1 MKGRKKGI
9 LLVPP
14 GGARVRTLRI
24 PRTLIAVIAAIIA
37 AGFVGYFIP
46 FNGFTLDVVK
56 QNQERNLKDQNGK
69 LAAMIRPLYR
79 LRVTLSSELD
89 RLDRKRVSIL
99 EKFGRKEGGRPR
111 VHGKG
116 RAHEASP
123 GDLVAKVKVEEEL
136 FRGIVATLARRPG
149 FLDSI
154 PLIKPVGDKSMVSAH
169 FSLEMDPFTGTI
181 KHHFGTDFIGVRG
194 TPVFATASGTVAR
207 VEDGK
212 TWGKRI
218 VVSHGSGYSTVYA
231 HLGTVEVFSGKKVKK
246 GDRIATMGL
255 SGVTSGPHLHY
266 EIWRRGVPLDP
277 EEMFF
282 PGPDSTGEV
291 ALQ

>member
-1 MKGRKKGI
+1 M
-9 LLVPP
+9 VPP

-194 TPVFATASGTVAR
+194 PRFSQPHPARWRGLKTARHGENGSWSATDPGTARCTPISEPLRYFQAR
-207 VEDGK
+207 
-212 TWGKRI
+212 R
-218 VVSHGSGYSTVYA
+218 
-231 HLGTVEVFSGKKVKK
+231 
-246 GDRIATMGL
+246 
-255 SGVTSGPHLHY
+255 
-266 EIWRRGVPLDP
+266 
-277 EEMFF
+277 
-282 PGPDSTGEV
+282 
-291 ALQ
+291 